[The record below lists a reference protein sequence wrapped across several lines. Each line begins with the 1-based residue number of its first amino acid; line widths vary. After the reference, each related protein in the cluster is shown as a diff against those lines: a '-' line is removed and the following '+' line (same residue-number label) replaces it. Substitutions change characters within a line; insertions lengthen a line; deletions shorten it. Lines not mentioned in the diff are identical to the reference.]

1 MTRGVQAETM
11 GERQVRAGEGFAGR
25 TSSEHE
31 LDSGSVG
38 VRYDLVGDVA
48 RGAGITRRSAARIL
62 SGVNAAT
69 FGQFKRNPEEFI
81 ARAAKLIVAEKA
93 RMVVQHVSYEP
104 TGDVYDSSIFTETMP
119 ESLERAYRAS
129 KNVQDWVFPD
139 GTAAR
144 SVERRFAEDLDAASE
159 VAVYAKLP
167 RDFTIPTPVGDYAPD
182 WAIAFDRE
190 QLGQTVK
197 HVFFIAETKG
207 SLDSLE
213 LREVEKSKIECAK
226 RLFNEISTAN
236 VRYHQVTTYR
246 DLLDAIRGE

>member
-1 MTRGVQAETM
+1 M
-11 GERQVRAGEGFAGR
+11 
-25 TSSEHE
+25 
-31 LDSGSVG
+31 
-38 VRYDLVGDVA
+38 
-48 RGAGITRRSAARIL
+48 
-62 SGVNAAT
+62 
-69 FGQFKRNPEEFI
+69 
-81 ARAAKLIVAEKA
+81 
-93 RMVVQHVSYEP
+93 
-104 TGDVYDSSIFTETMP
+104 
-119 ESLERAYRAS
+119 
-129 KNVQDWVFPD
+129 
-139 GTAAR
+139 AAR